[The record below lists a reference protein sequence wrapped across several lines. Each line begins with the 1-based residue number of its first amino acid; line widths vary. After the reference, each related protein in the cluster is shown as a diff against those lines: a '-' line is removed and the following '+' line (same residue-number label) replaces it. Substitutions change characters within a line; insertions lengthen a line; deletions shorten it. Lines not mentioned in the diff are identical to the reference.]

1 MNAKFNTG
9 VCALCAIIAASASL
23 AFGAAKPEVEA
34 QTAAEQWLALVDAG
48 KFGESWDS
56 AAPYFKAAVSKDKWE
71 SSLVALRKPL
81 GDLTSR
87 KLKTAKYTKTLP
99 GAPDGEYV
107 VLQFDTSFSNKKSA
121 VETVTPLLDKDGKW
135 KVSGYFIK

>member
-1 MNAKFNTG
+1 MNTKLNTR
-9 VCALCAIIAASASL
+9 VIALFAVIAASASL
-23 AFGAAKPEVEA
+23 AFGAEKPEIAA
-34 QTAAEQWLALVDAG
+34 QKAAEQWLALVDAG
-48 KFGESWDS
+48 KYGESWET
-56 AAPYFKAAVSKDKWE
+56 AAAFFKGAVTKDQWQT
-71 SSLVALRKPL
+71 SMVSLRKPL
-81 GDLTSR
+81 GDLVSR

-107 VLQFDTSFSNKKSA
+107 VLQFDTSLANKKEA